1 MMVTVVSNYCQL
13 SQTQLSQT
21 FAEKFTVTEELLQSL
36 KKTALSGDEESIELL
51 HNIALGYDEF
61 GKKAEDILYHIVR
74 NPTNETLSIIRL
86 IKNACLKLY
95 NLAHAATNSPL
106 KPAGPDNSDD
116 LLFKKLFSPSKLMT
130 IIGDEIPLISEKQSL
145 SKVLLNDENN
155 ELSDGTNFWDKNRQL
170 TTDEIACYLQK
181 IAANAKN
188 TQVNYPTGFYLP
200 NSNSTYLEIALND
213 NIKSDPSW
221 PKEVQLFPINTGGHW
236 ILISLQKIVNEKN
249 NTQQIKCVIFNS
261 LRALGHD
268 KENSLKCII
277 NSFNSFNCDPTRE
290 TPNNKNVTDHL
301 TEPEIIFL
309 HADLQQYLSQSCG
322 AFVCMA
328 AQEVIEQR
336 ESNSDSAPYTLLKN
350 YADRFKKYS
359 AEEQYEID
367 FQHRLENRNCYLDK
381 YGDANINHYY
391 RNLEIKHSQP
401 KNRASSKRVS

>member
-1 MMVTVVSNYCQL
+1 MVTVVSNYCQL

-21 FAEKFTVTEELLQSL
+21 FAEKFTVTDELLQSL

-95 NLAHAATNSPL
+95 NLAHTATKHPL
-106 KPAGPDNSDD
+106 KSHDSDD

-188 TQVNYPTGFYLP
+188 TQVNYPTGLYVP
-200 NSNSTYLEIALND
+200 YSTRTHLEDALNE

-221 PKEVQLFPINTGGHW
+221 PNEVQLFPINTGGHW
-236 ILISLQKIVNEKN
+236 ILVSLQKIVNEKN

-261 LRALGHD
+261 LRALGHE
-268 KENSLKCII
+268 KENSLKRII
-277 NSFNSFNCDPTRE
+277 NSFNSE
-290 TPNNKNVTDHL
+290 LMGEMPNNDNITDHL
-301 TEPEIIFL
+301 AEPEIIFL
-309 HADLQQYLSQSCG
+309 HTDLQQYLSQSCG

-328 AQEVIEQR
+328 AQKVIEQR

-367 FQHRLENRNCYLDK
+367 FQHRLANRNCYLDK

-401 KNRASSKRVS
+401 KNRASGKRVS

>member
-95 NLAHAATNSPL
+95 NLAHIATNSPL
-106 KPAGPDNSDD
+106 KSHDSDD

-188 TQVNYPTGFYLP
+188 TQVNYPTGLYVP
-200 NSNSTYLEIALND
+200 YSTRTHLEDALNE

-221 PKEVQLFPINTGGHW
+221 PNEVQLFPINTGGHW
-236 ILISLQKIVNEKN
+236 ILVSLQKIVNKKN
-249 NTQQIKCVIFNS
+249 NKLQIKFVIFNS

-268 KENSLKCII
+268 KENSLKRVI
-277 NSFNSFNCDPTRE
+277 NSFNSE
-290 TPNNKNVTDHL
+290 LMGEMSNNNIKVHL
-301 TEPEIIFL
+301 NEPEIIFL

-367 FQHRLENRNCYLDK
+367 FQHRLANRNCYLDK

-401 KNRASSKRVS
+401 KNRASGKRVS

>member
-1 MMVTVVSNYCQL
+1 MVTVVSNYCQL

-21 FAEKFTVTEELLQSL
+21 FAEKFTVTDELLQSL

-51 HNIALGYDEF
+51 HNIALGYNEF

-95 NLAHAATNSPL
+95 NLAHTATKHPL
-106 KPAGPDNSDD
+106 KSHDSDD

-130 IIGDEIPLISEKQSL
+130 IIGEDIPLISEKQSL
-145 SKVLLNDENN
+145 SKVLLNDKNN

-170 TTDEIACYLQK
+170 TTDEIACYLKK

-188 TQVNYPTGFYLP
+188 TQVNYPTDFYLP
-200 NSNSTYLEIALND
+200 NSNSTYLEVALND
-213 NIKSDPSW
+213 NIKSDPLW
-221 PKEVQLFPINTGGHW
+221 PKAVQLFPINTGGHW
-236 ILISLQKIVNEKN
+236 ILVSLQKIVNEKN
-249 NTQQIKCVIFNS
+249 NTQQIKCIIFNS
-261 LRALGHD
+261 LRALGHE
-268 KENSLKCII
+268 KENSLKRII
-277 NSFNSFNCDPTRE
+277 NSFNSELMRE
-290 TPNNKNVTDHL
+290 MSNNNIKVHL

-336 ESNSDSAPYTLLKN
+336 ESNSDSAHYTLLKN

-367 FQHRLENRNCYLDK
+367 FQHRQVNRNCYLDK
-381 YGDANINHYY
+381 YGDANINDYY
-391 RNLEIKHSQP
+391 RDLEIKHSQP
-401 KNRASSKRVS
+401 QNRASGKRVS

>member
-51 HNIALGYDEF
+51 HNIALGYDKF
-61 GKKAEDILYHIVR
+61 GKEAEDILYHIVR
-74 NPTNETLSIIRL
+74 TPKNETLSIIRL

-95 NLAHAATNSPL
+95 NLAHIATNSPL
-106 KPAGPDNSDD
+106 KSHDSDD

-188 TQVNYPTGFYLP
+188 TQVNYPTGLYVP
-200 NSNSTYLEIALND
+200 YSTRTHLEDALNE

-221 PKEVQLFPINTGGHW
+221 PNEVQLFPINTGGHW
-236 ILISLQKIVNEKN
+236 ILVSLQKIVNKKN
-249 NTQQIKCVIFNS
+249 NKLQIKCVIFNS
-261 LRALGHD
+261 LRALGYD
-268 KENSLKCII
+268 KENSLKRVI
-277 NSFNSFNCDPTRE
+277 NSFNSE
-290 TPNNKNVTDHL
+290 LMGEMSNNNIKVHL
-301 TEPEIIFL
+301 NEPEIIFL

-367 FQHRLENRNCYLDK
+367 FQHRLANRNCYLDK

-401 KNRASSKRVS
+401 KNRASGKRVS